1 MHPNTAKRK
10 LREGACIYGTSL
22 EDCLSPEMPVI
33 LAAAGLDF
41 FFIDT
46 EHSPAGYGE
55 IQALCRSAHSAGIVP
70 LVRVTE
76 NQPHLISRALD
87 VGASGVIVPRLK
99 SHEEAEAVVRCVKFP
114 PLGKRGYGL
123 RSVVTNLQGGPAQAA
138 VESCNQETM
147 VVPMIETREALED
160 VERIAAVEGVD
171 ALFIGP
177 YDLTLSLGILE
188 QFDHAQFWDAVD
200 RVIRAAKAAGI
211 AAGLQTGSIPMLQEV
226 RKRGGRFLLYA
237 SDVGVLLEGFR
248 QGLAQLKGTQPS

>member
-1 MHPNTAKRK
+1 M
-10 LREGACIYGTSL
+10 
-22 EDCLSPEMPVI
+22 
-33 LAAAGLDF
+33 
-41 FFIDT
+41 
-46 EHSPAGYGE
+46 
-55 IQALCRSAHSAGIVP
+55 
-70 LVRVTE
+70 
-76 NQPHLISRALD
+76 
-87 VGASGVIVPRLK
+87 
-99 SHEEAEAVVRCVKFP
+99 VRCVKFP

-248 QGLAQLKGTQPS
+248 RGLAQLKGTQPS